1 MKTLEA
7 AGGHI
12 QVWPV
17 DAKQMPRWIQQR
29 LRSANIS
36 ANQEAVQILADRVEG
51 NLLAAVQE
59 IETVSYTHLT
69 LPTNREV

>member
-7 AGGHI
+7 VGAHI

-17 DAKQMPRWIQQR
+17 GCEQMPRWIDQR
-29 LRSANIS
+29 LRAANIK

-59 IETVSYTHLT
+59 IEKLK
-69 LPTNREV
+69 LLALKAA